1 MLYFGTVWKRNP
13 CLLYKWLNNGVYRA
27 ARWIKSF
34 WDPST
39 YQWSKSSVTCVE
51 ELGWPS
57 LKARRIYISI
67 WTLYCILHKTTA
79 IDFSRYFHFNTLP
92 TRSHSLTLN
101 LLSSTINAFRHSF
114 LLPHLCYGTPYHLT
128 FYLNQ
133 LRLFLNINLSIFFFL
148 FRYFMRL

>member
-1 MLYFGTVWKRNP
+1 MNSLAAGGLGAQPYTVNDTD
-13 CLLYKWLNNGVYRA
+13 LLEAVQNRA
-27 ARWIKSF
+27 AHWIKSF

-57 LKARRIYISI
+57 LKARRINFSI
-67 WTLYCILHKTTA
+67 WTFYCILHKTTA

-101 LLSSTINAFRHSF
+101 LLSCTINAFRHSF
-114 LLPHLCYGTPYHLT
+114 FVASGTSVMELHTILHFISTSYA
-128 FYLNQ
+128 
-133 LRLFLNINLSIFFFL
+133 
-148 FRYFMRL
+148 YF